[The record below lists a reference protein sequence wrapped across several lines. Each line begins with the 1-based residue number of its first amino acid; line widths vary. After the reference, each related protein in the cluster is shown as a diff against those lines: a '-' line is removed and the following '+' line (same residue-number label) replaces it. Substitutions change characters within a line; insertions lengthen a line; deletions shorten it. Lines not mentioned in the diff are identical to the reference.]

1 MQVRHAA
8 GAALLLCATMISGA
22 TLAWEKPFS
31 LGAGFYGTS
40 FTAEGYESYDFS
52 GIAITGS
59 AAFSNNLAARVT
71 YFLLEDETP
80 LPVTESEG
88 ADVQLLLGTGL
99 LYEGFKAYGSVGV
112 FRDNWSMGTLSESF
126 TGGQLGFGLGYNWPA
141 LTLDFAVNLRQ
152 ARDYK
157 QKAYFPVADLSV
169 GSSMLSLAL
178 RF

>member
-22 TLAWEKPFS
+22 ALALEKPFS

-52 GIAITGS
+52 GLALTGS
-59 AAFSNNLAARVT
+59 AAVSNNLGMRIN
-71 YFLLEDETP
+71 YFLLEDDT
-80 LPVTESEG
+80 LPVVESEG
-88 ADVQLLLGTGL
+88 VDIQLLLGTGL
-99 LYEGFKAYGSVGV
+99 LYEGFRIYGSLGF
-112 FRDNWSMGTLSESF
+112 FRDDWSMGEYSESF
-126 TGGQLGFGLGYNWPA
+126 GGGQLGFGLGYNWPA
-141 LTLDFAVNLRQ
+141 VTLDFSVNLRQ
-152 ARDYK
+152 ARDYR
-157 QKAYFPVADLSV
+157 QQAFTTIPDLSV